1 MARGKGGSHGDR
13 RGRAGDADRARG
25 ASTAGQ
31 HHLAATIRALA
42 CAGLVDLASTTPSPR
57 SSRTLPAT
65 TNQTAAVGLDEL
77 LTAAGISHGRIYEFH
92 NAPIYVAIGISVGG
106 PAAWKALGGV
116 VTAFLQRNDR
126 KRVKVSVEG
135 ESIEFA
141 GYSTNQVEH
150 MMERMAELHQQQQ
163 QRWEEFT
170 GRDHPPAGEV
180 EPPAGE
186 AKPGP

>member
-1 MARGKGGSHGDR
+1 MTTGRDHDDEGPVELIVRPWDR
-13 RGRAGDADRARG
+13 PGEAKLYVNPEREK
-25 ASTAGQ
+25 Q
-31 HHLAATIRALA
+31 
-42 CAGLVDLASTTPSPR
+42 
-57 SSRTLPAT
+57 
-65 TNQTAAVGLDEL
+65 LDEL

-126 KRVKVSVEG
+126 KRVKVNVEG
-135 ESIEFA
+135 ESIDFT
-141 GYSTNQVEH
+141 GYSTHQVEH

>member
-1 MARGKGGSHGDR
+1 MNRAEGAKTITTGCDHDDEGPVELIVRPWDR
-13 RGRAGDADRARG
+13 PGEAKLYVKPEREK
-25 ASTAGQ
+25 Q
-31 HHLAATIRALA
+31 
-42 CAGLVDLASTTPSPR
+42 
-57 SSRTLPAT
+57 
-65 TNQTAAVGLDEL
+65 LDEL

-126 KRVKVSVEG
+126 KRVKVNVEG

-141 GYSTNQVEH
+141 GYSTHQVEH